1 MINTQKNSIEMTRA
15 FRILPLVLAAL
26 FTLTFGICAPAIW
39 AYDDNGNE
47 DEIPF
52 DEAHLFFELNN
63 TDGDLGIHALID
75 GDAWKKLEI
84 EDPNDRKMLDVRVK
98 GRLSKQGLTEFFFES
113 AEPTFDELDPVDF
126 FKRFPAGEYEIEGLT
141 LEGEELE
148 SEVLLTHV
156 LPAPPQN
163 ATVSDA
169 ENSYAFPV
177 SSEECDEDD
186 LPTIRG
192 DVTVAWDPVTSAHPD
207 LGDSDAPIEIIRYQA
222 VAEWEGDEGTFVASF
237 DLLPPDAEDEAE
249 QMSVT
254 FPESFFE
261 ACTEVKFEI
270 LVREE
275 SYNQTA
281 IESCPFIYDYSED
294 CDDEEEDEE

>member
-1 MINTQKNSIEMTRA
+1 MKDTRKIDNELTRA
-15 FRILPLVLAAL
+15 FWILPLVLVAL

-39 AYDDNGNE
+39 ADDDNGDE

-52 DEAHLFFELNN
+52 AEAELFFELNN

-84 EDPNDRKMLDVRVK
+84 EDPNERRMLKVKLK
-98 GRLSKQGLTEFFFES
+98 GRLRKQGLTEFFFES
-113 AEPTFDELDPVDF
+113 AEPTFDELDPADF
-126 FKRFPAGEYEIEGLT
+126 FNRFPAGEYEIEGLT

-163 ATVSDA
+163 ATASDD
-169 ENSYAFPV
+169 ENSFAFPV
-177 SSEECDEDD
+177 SSEECDEDN
-186 LPTIRG
+186 LPTISG
-192 DVTVAWDPVTSAHPD
+192 DVTVAWDPVTTAHPD
-207 LGDSDAPIEIIRYQA
+207 LGDSGAPIEIIRYQA

-237 DLLPPDAEDEAE
+237 DLLPPDEEDEAE
-249 QMSVT
+249 QMTVI

-261 ACTEVKFEI
+261 ACAEVKFEI

-294 CDDEEEDEE
+294 CDDDDDED